1 MVNRTLPE
9 GWEWSTLGAATNPA
23 QKRVDPQKFPDLLYI
38 GMENVES
45 QTMRLLGTVPG
56 KEMKSA
62 ADSFSPDDVLYGRLR
77 PYLNKVYRP
86 DFEGLCSTEFIIF
99 RKVPHIHSKFLQ
111 YFLNSWDFMN
121 FANSLNAGDRPRV
134 KFEQLADYPFP
145 LAPLPEQER
154 IVNRIEEL
162 FSDLDA
168 GVAAL
173 ERVRAGVKRYK
184 ASVLKA
190 AVEGTLT
197 HASLPSPKGRG
208 GSDGL
213 PEGWRWTTVGEIG
226 DENEQTVLTGPFGS
240 NLGSEDFQE
249 NGVPVLTIGCLTE
262 RGLNLDKAKYIS
274 ETKARELEKYRVREG
289 DFLFSRMATV
299 GRAGLV
305 TKQFGGLIFNY
316 HLMRLR
322 LDKSKIDIS
331 YFLAYV
337 RGSNTV
343 TNYVRDV
350 NHGATRD
357 GINTKQ
363 LLDLPVSLPPLDE
376 QRRIVAEVERRL
388 SVVGEVESAVEAGL
402 VRAARLRQSVLWSAF
417 EGRL

>member
-197 HASLPSPKGRG
+197 HASRPSPKGRG

-388 SVVGEVESAVEAGL
+388 SVVGEVESTVNAGL
-402 VRAARLRQSVLWSAF
+402 ARAARLRQAVLRSAF